1 MNFDKLCN
9 AILERVYHGTAHDV
23 VGNFSLNK
31 IGTGEGNIAYGWG
44 LYFAENPEIAKGYKK
59 GLTHKDFLRKVSEV
73 YDEYASP
80 EEADEALNNAGLT
93 SSQLA
98 LVKAL
103 QDEDWWGFDYP
114 HQAVNAA
121 LKEPQHFE
129 HGEEVDKAL
138 ENFGNL
144 YAVDINADKEN
155 DFLNWDKPLNQQSER
170 IKKALKEYIEFCNRW
185 EWNDDLKKVVDGEGY
200 GEKDPFIAFTKEQ
213 LEEKKYGT
221 GGDIYFT
228 LSNYYNSKKET
239 SDYLKNNGIKGIRYL
254 DQGSRGTGEGTYNY
268 VIFDPS
274 VIQIVSKNGEF
285 VMASKTPENVE
296 V

>member
-1 MNFDKLCN
+1 MIKSGALDINMNFDKLCN
-9 AILERVYHGTAHDV
+9 GILERVFHGTAHDV

-44 LYFAENPEIAKGYKK
+44 LYFAENPEIAKGYKR

-73 YDEYASP
+73 YDEYTSP

-93 SSQLA
+93 ANQMA

-103 QDEDWWGFDYP
+103 QNEDWWGFDYP

-155 DFLNWDKPLNQQSER
+155 DFLNWDSPISMESEKVKGVFDEVNYMDLHAPNGMAFR
-170 IKKALKEYIEFCNRW
+170 DYVSATGEEPKSSEIYKSLSKESSPQKASELFLKY
-185 EWNDDLKKVVDGEGY
+185 
-200 GEKDPFIAFTKEQ
+200 
-213 LEEKKYGT
+213 
-221 GGDIYFT
+221 
-228 LSNYYNSKKET
+228 
-239 SDYLKNNGIKGIRYL
+239 GIKGIRYL
-254 DQGSRGTGEGTYNY
+254 DQRSREKGDGTYNY

-285 VMASKTPENVE
+285 VMSSKTPENVE

>member
-1 MNFDKLCN
+1 VKFDKLCN
-9 AILERVYHGTAHDV
+9 SILERVFHGTAHDV
-23 VGNFSLNK
+23 VGDFSLNK

-44 LYFAENPEIAKGYKK
+44 LYFAENPEIAKGYKR

-73 YDEYASP
+73 YDEYTSP

-155 DFLNWDKPLNQQSER
+155 DFLNWDSPISMESE
-170 IKKALKEYIEFCNRW
+170 KVKAAFDEVNYMDLHAPNGMAFRDYVSATGEEPKSSEIYKSLSKESSPQKASELFLKH
-185 EWNDDLKKVVDGEGY
+185 
-200 GEKDPFIAFTKEQ
+200 
-213 LEEKKYGT
+213 
-221 GGDIYFT
+221 
-228 LSNYYNSKKET
+228 
-239 SDYLKNNGIKGIRYL
+239 GIKGIRYL
-254 DQGSRGTGEGTYNY
+254 DQRSREKGDGTYNY

-285 VMASKTPENVE
+285 VMSSKTPENVE

>member
-1 MNFDKLCN
+1 VF
-9 AILERVYHGTAHDV
+9 HGTAHDV

-44 LYFAENPEIAKGYKK
+44 LYFAENPEIAKGYKR

-73 YDEYASP
+73 YDEYTSP

-155 DFLNWDKPLNQQSER
+155 DFLNWDSPISMESE
-170 IKKALKEYIEFCNRW
+170 KVKAAFDEVNYMDLHAPNGMAFRDYVSATGEEPKSSEIYKSLSKESSPQKASELFLKH
-185 EWNDDLKKVVDGEGY
+185 D
-200 GEKDPFIAFTKEQ
+200 
-213 LEEKKYGT
+213 
-221 GGDIYFT
+221 
-228 LSNYYNSKKET
+228 
-239 SDYLKNNGIKGIRYL
+239 IKGIRYL
-254 DQGSRGTGEGTYNY
+254 DQRSREKGDGTYNY

-285 VMASKTPENVE
+285 VMSSKTPENVE

>member
-1 MNFDKLCN
+1 MKFDKLCN
-9 AILERVYHGTAHDV
+9 AILERVFHGTAHDV

-44 LYFAENPEIAKGYKK
+44 LYFAENPEIAKGYKR

-73 YDEYASP
+73 YDEYTSP

-93 SSQLA
+93 ANQMA

-103 QDEDWWGFDYP
+103 QNEDWWGFDYP

-155 DFLNWDKPLNQQSER
+155 DFLNWDSPISMESEKVKGVFDEVNYMDLHAPNGMAFR
-170 IKKALKEYIEFCNRW
+170 DYVSATGEEPKSSEIYKSLSKESSPQKASELFLKY
-185 EWNDDLKKVVDGEGY
+185 
-200 GEKDPFIAFTKEQ
+200 
-213 LEEKKYGT
+213 
-221 GGDIYFT
+221 
-228 LSNYYNSKKET
+228 
-239 SDYLKNNGIKGIRYL
+239 GIKGIRYL
-254 DQGSRGTGEGTYNY
+254 DQRSREKGDGTYNY

-285 VMASKTPENVE
+285 LMSSKTPENVE